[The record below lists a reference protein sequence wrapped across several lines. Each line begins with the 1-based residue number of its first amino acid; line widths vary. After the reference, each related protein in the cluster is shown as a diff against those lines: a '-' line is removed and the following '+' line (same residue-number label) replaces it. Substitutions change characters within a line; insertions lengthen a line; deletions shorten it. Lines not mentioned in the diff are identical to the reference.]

1 MLISPFMMLLTTVQL
16 LPCQMVHQEVNPVVA
31 PAPSLSV
38 LQAKEEYFLGDAVT
52 LVCTTPP
59 TITGKRLYQLFGEA
73 GWALSEF
80 SCRNNYTHK
89 FILSQMQHRGPHFCS
104 YSLQKAQRSFRS
116 PPSEKL
122 MIKIEEPLPQPL
134 LMVES
139 PLGEVMRGDLLRII
153 CKAPGNATERRFH
166 FYRDGGE
173 FPPRKAGSEN
183 NTSEREDILKNAM
196 VLHFLHSGP
205 QHSGNFTCKYEE
217 KIHGRW
223 IPSLTS
229 QAMNVNINSNK
240 RDSPLQS
247 GDRLTRTSQTAC
259 RSLSTLQPQSSTQ
272 HHEYEQD
279 E

>member
-59 TITGKRLYQLFGEA
+59 TITGKRLYQLF
-73 GWALSEF
+73 
-80 SCRNNYTHK
+80 
-89 FILSQMQHRGPHFCS
+89 
-104 YSLQKAQRSFRS
+104 
-116 PPSEKL
+116 
-122 MIKIEEPLPQPL
+122 EPLPQPL

-240 RDSPLQS
+240 RGNSCFLLLRFLVVGGCFFTVNGLILLFFRMWVKDEDSPLQS